1 MNKLKEKKNISGIKK
16 SARKQTFLAT
26 SKQHLLKAVKTQEK
40 QEYMKADK
48 KEPDV
53 DVNALDRFKKK
64 SNNRN
69 MK

>member
-1 MNKLKEKKNISGIKK
+1 MNNLKEKKNISGIKK

-40 QEYMKADK
+40 QQHLKAEK
-48 KEPDV
+48 TEPDV
-53 DVNALDRFKKK
+53 VNVLDRFKKK

-69 MK
+69 TK